1 MCAERKDCK
10 FQPVKFLVVIP
21 TYNEIQN
28 LRGIV
33 GLVLQQASD
42 CAAVHGV
49 TKVNILIVDDNSPDG
64 TGSLADELAK
74 EDERVHV
81 LHRTNKEGLGRAY
94 IAGFNWGLDRDF
106 DAICEMD
113 ADFSHDPKYLPDF
126 WRLLK
131 EYDVVIGSRY
141 VDGGGVK
148 NWSTSRKFI
157 SRGGSFYARTILGLN
172 LQDLT
177 GGYNAWRRE
186 VLEKVDLTSI
196 ESEGYAFQIELKWR
210 ATKKG
215 FRVVETPIVFE
226 DRTRGKSKM
235 SKKIFLE
242 AVFRV
247 ASMRIE

>member
-1 MCAERKDCK
+1 M
-10 FQPVKFLVVIP
+10 
-21 TYNEIQN
+21 
-28 LRGIV
+28 RGIV
-33 GLVLQQASD
+33 KLVLQQAD
-42 CAAVHGV
+42 ECASVHGIEEL
-49 TKVNILIVDDNSPDG
+49 NILVVDDNSPDG
-64 TGSLADELAK
+64 TGALADELAK
-74 EDERVHV
+74 EDSRVHV

-94 IAGFNWGLDRDF
+94 IAGFNWALERDF

-131 EYDVVIGSRY
+131 ENDVVIGSRY
-141 VDGGGVK
+141 VEGGGVK
-148 NWSTSRKFI
+148 NWSQMRKFI
-157 SRGGSFYARTILGLN
+157 SRGGSAYARTILGLK
-172 LQDLT
+172 LRDLT

-186 VLEKVDLTSI
+186 VLEAVDLTSV

-210 ATKKG
+210 AWRKG
-215 FRVVETPIVFE
+215 FKVVETPIVFE